1 MSAMD
6 SCMGWAGRN
15 QSWPQMPSARC
26 RQNSENLE
34 MKNMPG
40 LHCPSITSQQA
51 VLNLA
56 TKYYFLS
63 NFVHADVFSMT
74 CPLTPCSHRQGL
86 QDNESSFP
94 CRNVLAMTKPYFSQR
109 GNISVCASMQ
119 DFSIT
124 GKHFLRRQLSWGANK
139 TACVML
145 FLAFGNHGELLAQ
158 SACTAGFQAQ
168 VTCFCVPDP

>member
-1 MSAMD
+1 MQTELRKFRDEKYARTALSFYHITA
-6 SCMGWAGRN
+6 SSSEFGH
-15 QSWPQMPSARC
+15 QILLPQ
-26 RQNSENLE
+26 QF
-34 MKNMPG
+34 
-40 LHCPSITSQQA
+40 CPCWC
-51 VLNLA
+51 
-56 TKYYFLS
+56 
-63 NFVHADVFSMT
+63 VFHDLPT
-74 CPLTPCSHRQGL
+74 TPCSHRQGL

-124 GKHFLRRQLSWGANK
+124 GKHFLRRQVSWRANK